1 MKKAILFPL
10 LFAGSAAAAGAGGY
24 YIYSTSTGEQTG
36 KGVIIN
42 KGSQTSPKKD
52 LSDSVD
58 EIPKQ
63 DLNQEQNQEQNQEKT
78 PEPEKNVEKDL
89 SDSVEETQN
98 QDQNQENNQELEKN
112 AETGLSASIEETQ
125 KQEQN
130 QEQNQENNPEPEK
143 NVEKDLSATVD
154 ETQKQNQNPQK
165 TQEPQKNVETDLSAT
180 VDETKNQ
187 EQNQEKTPEPEKNV
201 EKDLSAS
208 VDETKKQDQNQE
220 QIQEPQ
226 KNVETDLSASVD
238 ETQKQNQNPQKTQEP
253 EKNVEEEFP
262 TSINKTENEK
272 ENQQN
277 TQEPEK
283 DLQKDNNQLIRIGF
297 WNVKDYTNK
306 INKSSKKAN
315 SAKTYALASVINS
328 SGSDVVGLA
337 EITTTGDGA
346 DIVKELDELNHS
358 AGWKQITTDEYGKE
372 NQQEKYTFLY
382 KSSLLE
388 MINFEVNSNPYLIQD
403 GTKLK
408 WTRPVAAVK
417 FKTKTKTNI
426 KNNFTLAIGHFD
438 AQGKYNGGR
447 NKKRKEEADSE
458 APKQGQQEAD
468 EARDLANVLKEID
481 EKDGLNNEIIFM
493 GDTNILTENTEK
505 LFESTLKSY
514 RLLLDKDE
522 KTTLSSKKFGEYS
535 NSYDKIFYKGDLKT
549 KNAQKYDLY
558 SIFENKIVN
567 LEKYDEMR
575 EQDKRPTKDKT
586 RNPKD
591 IKRITGISNHTMI
604 YFDLELSESDEN

>member
-10 LFAGSAAAAGAGGY
+10 LFAGSATAVGAGGY

-42 KGSQTSPKKD
+42 KSSQTSPRKD
-52 LSDSVD
+52 LSASVD
-58 EIPKQ
+58 ETQKQ
-63 DLNQEQNQEQNQEKT
+63 DQNQENTQ
-78 PEPEKNVEKDL
+78 EPEKNVEKD
-89 SDSVEETQN
+89 
-98 QDQNQENNQELEKN
+98 
-112 AETGLSASIEETQ
+112 LSASIEETQ

-130 QEQNQENNPEPEK
+130 QEQNQENNPELEK

-165 TQEPQKNVETDLSAT
+165 TQEPETNVETDLSAT

-201 EKDLSAS
+201 EKDLSAT
-208 VDETKKQDQNQE
+208 VDETQKQDPNQE

-226 KNVETDLSASVD
+226 KNVETDLSATVDETQKQNQNQEQNQENNPELEKNVEKDLSATVD
-238 ETQKQNQNPQKTQEP
+238 ETQKQNQNPQK
-253 EKNVEEEFP
+253 
-262 TSINKTENEK
+262 
-272 ENQQN
+272 

-417 FKTKTKTNI
+417 FKTKTNI

>member
-58 EIPKQ
+58 EIPK
-63 DLNQEQNQEQNQEKT
+63 QEQNQEQNQEKT

-187 EQNQEKTPEPEKNV
+187 EQNQENNPEPEKNV
-201 EKDLSAS
+201 EK
-208 VDETKKQDQNQE
+208 
-220 QIQEPQ
+220 
-226 KNVETDLSASVD
+226 DLSASVD

-417 FKTKTKTNI
+417 FKTKTNI

-604 YFDLELSESDEN
+604 YFDLELSEFDEN

>member
-10 LFAGSAAAAGAGGY
+10 LFAGSATAVGAGGY

-42 KGSQTSPKKD
+42 KSSQTSPRKD
-52 LSDSVD
+52 LSASVD
-58 EIPKQ
+58 ETQKQ
-63 DLNQEQNQEQNQEKT
+63 DQNQENTQ
-78 PEPEKNVEKDL
+78 EPEKNVEKDL
-89 SDSVEETQN
+89 SASVEETQN

-130 QEQNQENNPEPEK
+130 QEQNQENNPELEK

-165 TQEPQKNVETDLSAT
+165 TQEPETNVETDLSAT

-208 VDETKKQDQNQE
+208 VDETKKQDPNQE

-226 KNVETDLSASVD
+226 KNVETDLSATVDETQKQNQNQEQNQENNPELEKNVEKDLSATVD
-238 ETQKQNQNPQKTQEP
+238 ETQKQNQNPQK
-253 EKNVEEEFP
+253 
-262 TSINKTENEK
+262 
-272 ENQQN
+272 

-408 WTRPVAAVK
+408 WTRPVVAVK
-417 FKTKTKTNI
+417 FKTKTNI

-468 EARDLANVLKEID
+468 EARDLTNVLKEID